1 MFGCED
7 AGRNVSDEG
16 GGVLAPKFQ
25 GITGD
30 LSRIGPRTRTSI
42 LRGHS
47 SYYYHQDLPG
57 VFHCMY
63 DVGSFL
69 IYSLM
74 DADFRP
80 GTVSALFRFIPFT
93 IWYGNSLSCAT

>member
-1 MFGCED
+1 MDESVVVFGCED

-47 SYYYHQDLPG
+47 SYYYHHHKMTRYWPEAKK
-57 VFHCMY
+57 
-63 DVGSFL
+63 GSARRL
-69 IYSLM
+69 SLH
-74 DADFRP
+74 
-80 GTVSALFRFIPFT
+80 V
-93 IWYGNSLSCAT
+93 